1 MTWWLA
7 GLLLLSGANAAPQ
20 RSAATAPPPRS
31 ATANDVWSRLDHD
44 RFVEALGSQGLGT
57 TLEALDRSEPS
68 ADPIESLR
76 RRLAV
81 ARLPLVAADR
91 DPAAVAAAAASAVAL
106 RDSLLETSGE
116 RHPLRGRRL
125 ADQVEEI
132 LLWILP
138 SEGADLA
145 VRFGVASSRQRAFVD
160 RWLPLAEAYSAEAI
174 EAHEIAT
181 ERLDREFSSRGG
193 SLAPAEE
200 LLLRRLREERGRIA
214 FLRGLALATSAELLA
229 SASDRQAMRRTAIE
243 LLEAERGNAPPDL
256 DELARIALGHA
267 RSALGEHPIAQRE
280 FTALA
285 DDAAASSRA
294 RFEARAGLVLDSAR
308 REDADNALRR
318 LAAQRRSAGDGPD
331 QRAFRLAWADLEHRL
346 VREDLASRGVPA
358 PEAAIRALEPWVG
371 LLENAEPSLR
381 DLYVDGA
388 VERLTLAGASI
399 ADGDPKAPP
408 MLLFAR
414 ASALESAIE
423 SGASDPSAG
432 VMRRALLERVAS
444 AAAAGSAA
452 RFLALRSLA
461 RLEVSEGRWNEA
473 VEALLAMAVEEPD
486 DPGASTAIAAAVDL
500 SASLADQL
508 PDDEEAASLA
518 RTTLGRAM
526 QAFPMHP
533 ERDEW
538 RLRRASHEL
547 RDGRFEDAMNTLATV
562 PADRPASL
570 EARVQS
576 LETATRAAEAAEGR
590 DVARWIDRAEQWLRQ
605 LEPWRPMAP
614 DAADSQSYRD
624 LGARVALARARL
636 HLLADRPAAALV
648 EVATVRES
656 GPLTREQTIEGVR
669 IRLAAFDRL
678 GRPEEAADELR
689 RLSASG
695 DTESGSLLE
704 SRLETALAGARRA
717 EADGDV
723 DRATRIGRESAAP
736 LADALLAWLDAR
748 SGPPPARKILLCV
761 EGLRRGGRPSA
772 ALETIVDLEP
782 RYANVREFALERAEC
797 LYAVARLEDLTEAI
811 VLYRRIAAGSPEGS
825 PAWWLAEL
833 RQLQILRRVGR
844 ELERIGPRIARLREL
859 DPDLGGEGFRREFE
873 ALLLDLR

>member
-1 MTWWLA
+1 MTSWLA
-7 GLLLLSGANAAPQ
+7 ALAFVSSAIASPQ
-20 RSAATAPPPRS
+20 RSPAPPPPAS
-31 ATANDVWSRLDHD
+31 SNDVWSRLDHD
-44 RFVEALGSQGLGT
+44 RFIEALGSQGLGT
-57 TLEALDRSEPS
+57 TLEALERSEPS

-76 RRLAV
+76 RRLAF

-91 DPAAVAAAAASAVAL
+91 DPETVAAAAAAAVAL
-106 RDSLLETSGE
+106 RDSLLEASGE

-138 SEGADLA
+138 SQGADLA
-145 VRFGVASSRQRAFVD
+145 VRFGVASPRQRAFID
-160 RWLPLAEAYSAEAI
+160 RWLPLAEAYSAEAV

-181 ERLDREFSSRGG
+181 ERLEREFASREG

-200 LLLRRLREERGRIA
+200 LLLRRLREERGRLA

-229 SASDRQAMRRTAIE
+229 SASDRQSMRRTAIE

-256 DELARIALGHA
+256 DELARLALGQA
-267 RSALGEHPIAQRE
+267 RSSLGEHALAQRE
-280 FTALA
+280 FTALS

-294 RFEARAGLVLDSAR
+294 RFEARVGLVLDLAR

-318 LAAQRRSAGDGPD
+318 LAALRRQAGDGPD
-331 QRAFRLAWADLEHRL
+331 QRAFKLAWADLEHRL
-346 VREDLASRGVPA
+346 LREDLASRGVPA
-358 PEAAIRALEPWVG
+358 TEAAVRALTPWIA
-371 LLENAEPSLR
+371 LIEDSEPSLR
-381 DLYVDGA
+381 DLYVEGA
-388 VERLTLAGASI
+388 FERLALAGSSI
-399 ADGDPKAPP
+399 ADDDPAAPP
-408 MLLFAR
+408 MLLLAR
-414 ASALESAIE
+414 GAAIE
-423 SGASDPSAG
+423 SSIDPG
-432 VMRRALLERVAS
+432 VADPDADAARRTLLERVAS
-444 AAAAGSAA
+444 AAPAGSAA

-461 RLEVSEGRWNEA
+461 RLEVSESRWNEA
-473 VEALLAMAVEEPD
+473 VAAMLAMATEQPA
-486 DPGASTAIAAAVDL
+486 DPGSIAAIAAAVDL
-500 SASLADQL
+500 SASLSEQL

-518 RTTLGRAM
+518 RDTLARAM

-533 ERDEW
+533 QRDAW
-538 RLRRASHEL
+538 RLQRATHEL
-547 RDGRFEDAMNTLATV
+547 RDGRFDDAMNTLAMV

-605 LEPWRPMAP
+605 LEPWRPMP
-614 DAADSQSYRD
+614 PEAADSQAYRE

-678 GRPEEAADELR
+678 GRPEEAAEELR

-704 SRLETALAGARRA
+704 SRLETALAAARRA

-723 DRATRIGRESAAP
+723 DRAARIGRESAAP

-748 SGPPPARKILLCV
+748 SGPLPARKVLLCV
-761 EGLRRGGRPSA
+761 EGLRRGGRPNA
-772 ALETIVDLEP
+772 ALDTIGRLEA

-844 ELERIGPRIARLREL
+844 ELDRIGPRIARLREL
-859 DPDLGGEGFRREFE
+859 DPDLGGEGLRREFE
-873 ALLLDLR
+873 ALLLELR

>member
-1 MTWWLA
+1 MISWLA
-7 GLLLLSGANAAPQ
+7 GLLLASGAIAAPQ
-20 RSAATAPPPRS
+20 RAPTSAPPPPPS
-31 ATANDVWSRLDHD
+31 ASNDVWSRLDHD
-44 RFVEALGSQGLGT
+44 RFIDALGTQGLGT
-57 TLEALDRSEPS
+57 TLEALERSEPS

-76 RRLAV
+76 RRLAF
-81 ARLPLVAADR
+81 ARLPLVSADR
-91 DPAAVAAAAASAVAL
+91 DPAAVAAAAAAAVAL
-106 RDSLLETSGE
+106 RDSLMEASGE

-145 VRFGVASSRQRAFVD
+145 VRFGVASPRQRSFVD

-181 ERLDREFSSRGG
+181 ERLDREFSSRAG
-193 SLAPAEE
+193 SLEPAEE
-200 LLLRRLREERGRIA
+200 LLLRRLREERRRIA

-229 SASDRQAMRRTAIE
+229 GAGDRQAMRRTAIE
-243 LLEAERGNAPPDL
+243 LLEAERGIAAPDL

-267 RSALGEHPIAQRE
+267 RSALGEHAIAQRE
-280 FTALA
+280 FSALA

-318 LAAQRRSAGDGPD
+318 LAAQRRQAGDGLD
-331 QRAFRLAWADLEHRL
+331 QRAFQLAWADLEHRL
-346 VREDLASRGVPA
+346 LREDLASRAVPPA
-358 PEAAIRALEPWVG
+358 DASVRALRPWID
-371 LLENAEPSLR
+371 LLETTDASIR

-388 VERLTLAGASI
+388 LERLTMAGASI
-399 ADGDPKAPP
+399 PDGDSAAPP
-408 MLLFAR
+408 MLLLAR
-414 ASALESAIE
+414 AAALESSSAADPA
-423 SGASDPSAG
+423 ASAA
-432 VMRRALLERVAS
+432 RRALLERVAS
-444 AAAAGSAA
+444 AAAVGTAA

-461 RLEVSEGRWNEA
+461 RLEVSEGRWAEA
-473 VEALLAMAVEEPD
+473 VSALLAMAVEQPD
-486 DPGASTAIAAAVDL
+486 DPGAPAAVAAAVEL
-500 SASLADQL
+500 SASLSDQL

-518 RTTLGRAM
+518 RATLSTAM
-526 QAFPMHP
+526 RSFPMHP
-533 ERDEW
+533 ARDAW

-614 DAADSQSYRD
+614 ESADSQAHRD

-656 GPLTREQTIEGVR
+656 GPLTREQMIEGVR

-678 GRPEEAADELR
+678 GRPEEAAEELQ

-704 SRLETALAGARRA
+704 SRLDTALAGARRA

-723 DRATRIGRESAAP
+723 DRAARIGRESAAP

-748 SGPPPARKILLCV
+748 SGPPPARKVLLCV
-761 EGLRRGGRPSA
+761 EGLRRGGRPTA
-772 ALETIVDLEP
+772 ALETMNGLDR

-844 ELERIGPRIARLREL
+844 ELDRIGPRIARLREL

-873 ALLLDLR
+873 AVLLELR